1 MDQVSI
7 KYTNIIHCKTLQNL
21 PNFFIIWKQT
31 IWQPCLYRYMYSKH
45 ASMQSLRTENNR
57 CDVLIELNVPKDIS
71 QRAFKQA
78 NPTQLENSQT

>member
-1 MDQVSI
+1 
-7 KYTNIIHCKTLQNL
+7 
-21 PNFFIIWKQT
+21 
-31 IWQPCLYRYMYSKH
+31 MYSKH